1 MSKEVELLQESL
13 AVILRLQDIL
23 QPQHEFK
30 AVGELREE
38 IEAKMQESEPVPC
51 YQNGEPI
58 PEELPF

>member
-1 MSKEVELLQESL
+1 MSKAVELLKESL
-13 AVILRLQDIL
+13 AVILCLQDIL
-23 QPQHEFK
+23 QPQREFK

-38 IEAKMQESEPVPC
+38 IEAEVKESESVPC